1 MRVGIEA
8 QSLFNVRTGVQ
19 QYLYHLL
26 EGLARVGTNDL
37 FSAVYFSARR
47 RNTVLPFAGDMVV
60 ERRLSFPPGR
70 ALSFLWKHLPS
81 PAFDMFARGMDVYH
95 FPNFVVRPIG
105 RRKKIV
111 LTIHD
116 LAFERLPNSV
126 EEKNLK
132 YLKKFVGPSVDRA
145 DRIITDSKFT
155 KEELINFY
163 PSAEGKTE
171 VIYLGVG
178 DEFAREYG
186 REMREEVRRKYGLP
200 KKYILSVGTM
210 EPRKNLAGLLI
221 AYRMLRERGTDISL
235 ALCGARGWKCDD
247 LVGKI
252 VGGEL
257 GRRVIWTG
265 YVDQADLPL
274 IYQGARCFV
283 FPSLYEGFGL
293 PPLEA
298 MAAGVPVVCSEK
310 ASLPDVVGTAAVMV
324 QPEKPESIANG
335 IEKILSDP
343 NLSQE
348 LVSKGRARVDEFT
361 WDETARCTLD
371 IYRSL

>member
-26 EGLARVGTNDL
+26 ERLARVGVDDL

-47 RNTVLPFAGDMVV
+47 RNTVLPFAGNRVV

-70 ALSFLWKHLPS
+70 VLSFLWKHFPY

-95 FPNFVVRPIG
+95 FPNFVIRPIG
-105 RRKKIV
+105 RRKKVV

-116 LAFERLPNSV
+116 LSFDRLPESV

-132 YLKKFVGPSVDRA
+132 FLKKFVGPSVDRA
-145 DRIITDSKFT
+145 DRIIADSKFT
-155 KEELINFY
+155 KEELIDFY
-163 PSAEGKTE
+163 PSADGKTE

-178 DEFAREYG
+178 DEFAREYD

-200 KKYILSVGTM
+200 KEYILSVGTL
-210 EPRKNLAGLLI
+210 EPRKNLAGLFQ
-221 AYRMLRERGTDISL
+221 AYRILRERGTDISL

-247 LVGKI
+247 LVEKI
-252 VGGEL
+252 VGGEF
-257 GRRVIWTG
+257 GRSVIWTG

-310 ASLPDVVGTAAVMV
+310 ASLPEVVGNAAVIV
-324 QPEKPESIANG
+324 EPEPVLG
-335 IEKILSDP
+335 IR
-343 NLSQE
+343 N
-348 LVSKGRARVDEFT
+348 
-361 WDETARCTLD
+361 W
-371 IYRSL
+371 